1 MIKFFDT
8 HFDDYLQSQKQNN
21 FHPELNKEISK
32 LPKTID
38 TLNNMLFYGT
48 NGIGKYTQILR
59 IIEKY
64 SPSNLKYEKKINIIS
79 NKNPFCFK
87 ISDIHFEI
95 DMALLGCNA
104 KLLWH
109 DIYNHIIFFFHFFI
123 SFCNCKYLYL
133 YFKYFCL
140 YFFIIFV
147 GVSS

>member
-64 SPSNLKYEKKINIIS
+64 SPSNLKYEKKLTS
-79 NKNPFCFK
+79 FPRK
-87 ISDIHFEI
+87 IHFV
-95 DMALLGCNA
+95 L
-104 KLLWH
+104 KLA
-109 DIYNHIIFFFHFFI
+109 IFI
-123 SFCNCKYLYL
+123 LKLIWLY
-133 YFKYFCL
+133 
-140 YFFIIFV
+140 
-147 GVSS
+147 